1 MNNPLSA
8 ANAGNLRQKSTLEQF
23 LARHQQWVIGLV
35 VMPVSFVTSQ
45 LQRAG
50 KCWQRWRNGADR
62 LDGAQVHRAKVQRVM
77 ADVQRWAALP
87 AANRPPIRTD
97 RSGADSHSVRTT
109 DKSGAWR
116 VRMHD
121 FNQILGVDLVR
132 GTVTIEPFVTV
143 GELTSYLL
151 KHDRMLEATLEM
163 EDATLGGLAL
173 SQGMTTHSHRC
184 GLVHDTVVRYEFVT
198 GNGDCLEATEQE
210 NTDVYNAAG
219 FSHGTLGFLTAL
231 ELKIVPASRQLLV
244 SYTQCFSIEELQ
256 THYLN
261 AIDNTDAFF
270 LEAMVFS
277 SEHAVLVRG
286 DLLTPALQRQALS
299 RGVQTNYQGR
309 WYKPWFFRH
318 AQHVSNGHQEFMP
331 MRDYLMRHDRSMC
344 MTMLY
349 VFPAANHPL
358 MRWLLGWMLPPKVTF
373 LKALRPPEAREDA
386 AREQI
391 YQDLAFPAQ
400 ELQSMIEY
408 VDQHFGI
415 YPLLVYPC
423 KVRDRGGFIHVADAK
438 QSTQNTNV
446 REQMYLNLGIY
457 GVPRP
462 VQQGQS
468 EYNVITE
475 TRALLAKV
483 RALGGFQHSYCD
495 VFQTREEFYSM
506 FDARL
511 AQSVRQRLGSDQ
523 WLDVYDK
530 IKPEI
535 PWEAWSVP
543 PTR

>member
-1 MNNPLSA
+1 
-8 ANAGNLRQKSTLEQF
+8 
-23 LARHQQWVIGLV
+23 
-35 VMPVSFVTSQ
+35 
-45 LQRAG
+45 
-50 KCWQRWRNGADR
+50 
-62 LDGAQVHRAKVQRVM
+62 
-77 ADVQRWAALP
+77 
-87 AANRPPIRTD
+87 
-97 RSGADSHSVRTT
+97 
-109 DKSGAWR
+109 
-116 VRMHD
+116 
-121 FNQILGVDLVR
+121 
-132 GTVTIEPFVTV
+132 
-143 GELTSYLL
+143 
-151 KHDRMLEATLEM
+151 
-163 EDATLGGLAL
+163 
-173 SQGMTTHSHRC
+173 
-184 GLVHDTVVRYEFVT
+184 
-198 GNGDCLEATEQE
+198 
-210 NTDVYNAAG
+210 
-219 FSHGTLGFLTAL
+219 
-231 ELKIVPASRQLLV
+231 
-244 SYTQCFSIEELQ
+244 
-256 THYLN
+256 
-261 AIDNTDAFF
+261 
-270 LEAMVFS
+270 
-277 SEHAVLVRG
+277 
-286 DLLTPALQRQALS
+286 
-299 RGVQTNYQGR
+299 
-309 WYKPWFFRH
+309 
-318 AQHVSNGHQEFMP
+318 

-415 YPLLVYPC
+415 FPLLVYPC
-423 KVRDRGGFIHVADAK
+423 KVRDRGGFIQVADAE
-438 QSTQNTNV
+438 QSTQNANV

-468 EYNVITE
+468 DYNVITE